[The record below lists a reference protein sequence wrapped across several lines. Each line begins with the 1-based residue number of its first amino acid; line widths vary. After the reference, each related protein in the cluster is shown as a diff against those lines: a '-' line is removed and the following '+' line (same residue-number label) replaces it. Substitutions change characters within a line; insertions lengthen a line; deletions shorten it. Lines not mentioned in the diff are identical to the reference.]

1 MLEASEHDTFQ
12 QAMRWLRLLASHD
25 ISRSERQQWLEW
37 LDASP
42 QHNKAWRQ
50 VEGLPY

>member
-1 MLEASEHDTFQ
+1 MLEASEHDAFQ
-12 QAMRWLRLLASHD
+12 QAMRWLRLLASRD

-50 VEGLPY
+50 VEGLPG